1 MPSIAYE
8 APDAGLWEKD
18 GTHFPR
24 PVTPLLQEVFR
35 DGFIKGIKSGAACYG
50 LLLDHI
56 APGFIN
62 GFFYNK
68 MVIVGAPPDAKG
80 PPPEAVFRQ
89 VCAEHPETRARLETA
104 ATVLQKKPWRDH
116 IRNWDT
122 VLKPQSTQEHLRL
135 QGCNLA
141 PMSDA
146 ELVAHLEQCF
156 ENSRAMVY
164 QHHIYTV
171 SCVVPVGDFI
181 ACVQEWTGLPAA
193 QIAQAL
199 RGSTPISAGVTD
211 EYLAA
216 LAAIASDEKASS
228 ILNGSGAAGEILE
241 QLRALPGKTG
251 QAIRTYLDLVSHRVV
266 GGYDISCPTA
276 IETPEVLVR
285 SLRVKRLAQ
294 ETAAAER
301 SVREQTAKIRAAV
314 PEQHRAQ
321 FDEVLDEA
329 RRVNRLRDERS
340 YWSDL
345 WASGI
350 LRRAV
355 LEAGRRV
362 AAQGRIKSSEHL
374 LDATS
379 EEILGLLTSG
389 ARGKAVSAEELER
402 RHHFRESVSVEDA
415 PQFVNGTPSPP
426 PPLEWFPEQT
436 RRTMRAM
443 NVAMS
448 HIFGAEQKESE
459 GKIVRGIAVSSGQY
473 EGRARVIDKVED
485 ISQLEQGEV
494 LVTRATSTSFNYVL
508 PRVGAIVTDRGGL
521 MSHAAI
527 VAREYGLPA
536 VVGCQVAT
544 RNIPNGAMVRVD
556 ADKGEVVVLS

>member
-1 MPSIAYE
+1 MSSIAYE

-35 DGFIKGIKSGAACYG
+35 DGFIKGISGGTACYG

-80 PPPEAVFRQ
+80 PPPEAIFKQ

-104 ATVLQKKPWRDH
+104 ATVLQTKPWREH

-122 VLKPQSTQEHLRL
+122 VLKPQSMQEHLRL
-135 QGCNLA
+135 QA
-141 PMSDA
+141 SDPMSMSDA

-181 ACVQEWTGLPAA
+181 GCVQEWTGLPAGE
-193 QIAQAL
+193 IAQAL
-199 RGSTPISAGVTD
+199 RGSTPISSGVTD

-216 LAAIASDEKASS
+216 LAAIAGDAKASS
-228 ILNGSGAAGEILE
+228 IVNAPGAAGDILQ

-251 QAIRTYLDLVSHRVV
+251 QAIATYLDLVSHRVV

-276 IETPEVLVR
+276 IETPEVLVK
-285 SLRVKRLAQ
+285 SLQARHSAQ
-294 ETAAAER
+294 EVAATER
-301 SVREQTAKIRAAV
+301 SVREHTAKIRAAV

-321 FDEVLDEA
+321 FDELIDEA
-329 RRVNRLRDERS
+329 RRVNRLRDERA

-362 AAQGRIKSSEHL
+362 AAQGRIKSAEHL

-379 EEILGLLTSG
+379 EEILGLLTNG
-389 ARGKAVSAEELER
+389 ARGKAVSALELER
-402 RHHFRESVSVEDA
+402 RHQFRESVAVEDA

-426 PPLEWFPEQT
+426 PPLEWFPESA

-448 HIFGAEQKESE
+448 HIFGAEQRESE
-459 GKIVRGIAVSSGQY
+459 GKTVRGIAVSSGQY

-485 ISQLEQGEV
+485 LAQLEQGEV

-527 VAREYGLPA
+527 VAREYGLPG